1 MWGQQPEEEIIF
13 LSNRARRLARSQ
25 RTQDSP
31 PVWVRQSQLS
41 LVELSLRGHW
51 PRTRRPESSRLEQ
64 EGPEKE
70 LPTVS
75 TAALSLWEKESR
87 GQHQRRHALRDCRG
101 RWRKKGYL
109 GISFSSL
116 E

>member
-1 MWGQQPEEEIIF
+1 M
-13 LSNRARRLARSQ
+13 
-25 RTQDSP
+25 
-31 PVWVRQSQLS
+31 
-41 LVELSLRGHW
+41 
-51 PRTRRPESSRLEQ
+51 LEQ